1 MSAVESF
8 RATMHR
14 AGLGYAGPIETD
26 GKLHRFRAGD
36 DKSKNSWYVSFAG
49 PPMTGAFGCWKRG
62 INEDWHDGHRQLSQ
76 VEWQRVRQSLQNA
89 KRERERTEKE
99 RQKKARE
106 ITDWIFKRA
115 KPLSASHSYLAAKH
129 VQVWD
134 DAREYRGAIALSLR
148 DINGEIHSLQFIGAG
163 GEKRF
168 LTGGRVQGCFFTLAD
183 KTDGPL
189 VICEGYAT
197 GASIHQATSHAVICA
212 MNCGNLLSVAKA
224 ARELWPQREIIIA
237 ADNDQWTE
245 APRKN
250 PGLAD
255 ATTAAKA
262 IRARLAVPQFKD
274 TTTKPTDFNDMAA
287 LEGLP
292 TVKQQIDVATVPAET
307 DADTYA
313 RLAALPQAEY
323 DRCREPEA
331 NALGVRVSTLDAEVE
346 KLRGGTGGYLQGCA
360 VEIPEIELWPEPVE
374 GAETLDAIA
383 AAIARYVVL
392 SPGAA
397 DAMAL
402 WVTHTHC
409 FQAFDMTPRLNIR
422 SPEKGCGKT
431 TLSDVIALFVPR
443 SIQTENQSP
452 AVLFRLIEKHKPVV
466 LADEYDS
473 WLPDNEELRGLL
485 NAGHRRG
492 GKALRCEGDNHEVR
506 AFNVFAP
513 VVLCG
518 IGTLPGTLHDR
529 SIGIVLTRAKPGEV
543 AARFSSRHV
552 ATEKDLCRKLAR
564 WAADNLNRLEA
575 CDPQLP
581 DGAYNRLA
589 DNWRPLFAIAEIAG
603 GDWPRRAAAAFAK
616 LATETDQEAQGIGTM
631 LLTDIRQVLADST
644 GPRIFSKSLVES
656 LCAMSDRPWPE
667 ANRGKPITESW
678 LARRLHPFGIN
689 PRTLR
694 IGDDRAKGYET
705 AHFNEAFERY
715 LSSPGLSN
723 RDTVTAIDSQA
734 VTPIESRDNAESCHG
749 LKSTQPLANTELSRC
764 HDSKPPVAGK
774 PKDLVEELI

>member
-1 MSAVESF
+1 MSAVDSF
-8 RATMHR
+8 RAAMLRT
-14 AGLGYAGPIETD
+14 GLGYAGAIEAD
-26 GKLHRFRAGD
+26 GKLRRFRAEG
-36 DKSKNSWYVSFAG
+36 DKSKNSWYVLFAG
-49 PPMTGAFGCWKRG
+49 PPMAGAFGCWKRG
-62 INEDWHDGHRQLSQ
+62 INEEWHDRNGQLSQ
-76 VEWQRVRQSLQNA
+76 AEWQRARQCLQEA
-89 KRERERTEKE
+89 KSERERVE
-99 RQKKARE
+99 RERRKRAGEVAAR
-106 ITDWIFKRA
+106 ILKRA
-115 KPLSASHSYLAAKH
+115 KPLFASHPYFTAKRVKAH
-129 VQVWD
+129 GE
-134 DAREYRGAIALSLR
+134 AREYRGAIALPLR
-148 DINGEIHSLQFIGAG
+148 DTKGELHSLQFIGAD

-168 LTGGRVQGCFFTLAD
+168 LTGGRVQGCFFTIGD

-224 ARELWPQREIIIA
+224 ARELWPQREIVIA

-245 APRKN
+245 TPRKN

-262 IRARLAVPQFKD
+262 FRARLAVPQFKD

-287 LEGLP
+287 LEGSP
-292 TVKQQIDVATVPAET
+292 TVKKQIDSATVPAET

-313 RLAALPQAEY
+313 RLAALPPAEY
-323 DRCREPEA
+323 DRCREQEA
-331 NALGVRVSTLDAEVE
+331 NALSVRVSTLDAEVE
-346 KLRGGTGGYLQGCA
+346 KLRGGTDGHLQGCT

-374 GAETLDAIA
+374 GAETLDAVA
-383 AAIARYVVL
+383 AAITRYVAL

-397 DAMAL
+397 DATAL

-452 AVLFRLIEKHKPVV
+452 AVLFRLIEKYKPVV

-543 AARFSSRHV
+543 AARFSSRRV
-552 ATEKDLCRKLAR
+552 AAEKDLCRKLAR
-564 WAADNLNRLEA
+564 WAADNFNRIEA

-603 GDWPRRAAAAFAK
+603 GDWPRRAAAAFAR

-694 IGDDRAKGYET
+694 IGDERAKGYET

-715 LSSPGLSN
+715 LSSPGLPN

-734 VTPIESRDNAESCHG
+734 VTTVESRDNVESCHG
-749 LKSTQPLANTELSRC
+749 LKSAQTLANTELSRC
-764 HDSKPPVAGK
+764 HGSKPPVAGK
-774 PKDLVEELI
+774 PNELVEELI